1 MPPRPPL
8 PLLPWWELP
17 LLPWWELPLLP
28 WWEQDLMPPRPPFP
42 LFFPLLPRLPLRGRP
57 LHHKTP
63 LRLGRRRGGGGKG
76 GCVGWRSVR
85 GGVKGG

>member
-1 MPPRPPL
+1 MPPRPPF
-8 PLLPWWELP
+8 P

-63 LRLGRRRGGGGKG
+63 LRLGRRRGGGAG
-76 GCVGWRSVR
+76 
-85 GGVKGG
+85 